1 MEDLFIQ
8 EPAIASDHTQEVK
21 QIFEKENE
29 GIKQENSN
37 SMEQESE
44 RKIYSHEE
52 VVEASIGYF
61 KGDELAA
68 RVWANKYALK
78 DSYGNLYEKTP
89 DDMHRRLA
97 KEIHRIEKKYRNPLS
112 EELIY
117 ERFQVYC
124 SSGRADDRDRQLVS
138 DSISFKL
145 FCNR

>member
-97 KEIHRIEKKYRNPLS
+97 KEIHRIEKKIQESPVGRTYLRS
-112 EELIY
+112 V

-124 SSGRADDRDRQLVS
+124 SSGRADDRDRQ
-138 DSISFKL
+138 
-145 FCNR
+145 